1 MCWACGGG
9 WCGAC
14 LYWCMVGSGL
24 VFGYVGGGPGF
35 GCTGGRWCVVFECLS
50 VWVCCCVLLMVCGV
64 L

>member
-1 MCWACGGG
+1 MCWACEGG

-24 VFGYVGGGPGF
+24 VFGYGGEGPGLGVRAVDVEF
-35 GCTGGRWCVVFECLS
+35 GCLC